1 MMTVEEHK
9 ARDARSKKLLLVFA
23 MLSILMLF
31 AGLTSAYVVSKS
43 RRDWQSNYQMPQA
56 FWWSTIIIILCSVG
70 FIFAKRAIK
79 QNNHKQT
86 SLFLGLVF
94 VLSIA
99 FVYSQYLGFETLF
112 KNHLYPVGGAG
123 SISISYLYI
132 IVLAHLA
139 HLAGGLIALLII
151 IYNHYK
157 QKYNSH
163 NFTGIEL
170 GAMYWH
176 FLDALWIYL
185 FLFLYFFK

>member
-43 RRDWQSNYQMPQA
+43 RRDWQNDYQMPQA

-99 FVYSQYLGFETLF
+99 FVYSQYIGFETLF

-123 SISISYLYI
+123 SIAISYLYI

-139 HLAGGLIALLII
+139 HLVGGLIALLVI

-170 GAMYWH
+170 GGMYWH